1 MKTRLLSITALTCL
15 AAAASAQ
22 VKLQTL
28 PKNPIGG
35 PVPNQPGMSF
45 LLAGGSD
52 DCANA
57 SANDAIVGPGTYA
70 VTTVGATASTQ
81 APSCHST
88 NLDVWFY
95 YTATSTGRATVAL
108 CGSTTADTVL
118 AAWDANN
125 GTACPTG
132 TNIACN
138 DDSCGLQSSV
148 TFCVIAGQN
157 YFLQVGAYGATTTY
171 TGSIAVTETPIT
183 EVGNDACSTPLA
195 LPAGDTVQAFDNTAM
210 TTGCQGQF
218 EPLCLNISSTSMY
231 KDSWYTWTPTKSGT
245 VTVSTCGLLTVPPG
259 TTTDSRIAV
268 YEGTGCPTAAALA
281 CNDDAGATLC
291 SAQTLASTITF
302 SAVCGHTYTIQVAQ
316 YSGVATTNLVGSF
329 SVTEDPAGTPCT
341 TPPTAF
347 CFGDGTLTDHTT
359 PCPCGNNGAAGNG
372 CANSANA
379 NGANLAVTGSVAL
392 DNVVLNGSGMPL
404 TVSCIY
410 LQGTATDDVVFGDG
424 VRCTGGSLLRL
435 RTKSN
440 VGGASSFPDSVE
452 TITLSQRGGVTIGS
466 GVTRYYQ
473 TYYRNSAAAFCPPET
488 FNVTNGMVIIW

>member
-1 MKTRLLSITALTCL
+1 MKTTLFTGAVLACL
-15 AAAASAQ
+15 AASASAQ
-22 VKLQTL
+22 VKVQTL
-28 PKNPIGG
+28 LKNPVGG

-57 SANDAIVGPGTYA
+57 PANDAISGTGTFN

-81 APSCHST
+81 NPGCGGGTH
-88 NLDVWFY
+88 LDVWFY
-95 YTATSTGRATVAL
+95 WTATSSGPHTMSL
-108 CGSTTADTVL
+108 CGGTTADTV
-118 AAWDANN
+118 AAVWADN
-125 GTACPTG
+125 GGACPTTVIG
-132 TNIACN
+132 CN
-138 DDSCGLQSSV
+138 DDTCGLQSAV
-148 TFCVIAGQN
+148 TFTATAGTS
-157 YFLQVGAYGATTTY
+157 YFFQLGAYGATTTY
-171 TGSIAVTETPIT
+171 SGTFTVTVPAPPPT
-183 EVGNDACSTPLA
+183 NDDCSTPIA
-195 LPAGDTVQAFDNTAM
+195 LNGTVSQPFDNTSAS
-210 TTGCQGQF
+210 TGTQGQA
-218 EPLCLNISSTSMY
+218 EAICLFFAQTTLN
-231 KDSWYTWTPTKSGT
+231 KDVWYTWTPTKSGT
-245 VTVSTCGLLTVPPG
+245 VTLSTCGLLTS
-259 TTTDSRIAV
+259 TYLDSKIAV
-268 YEGTGCPTAAALA
+268 YDGVGCPTTAAIA
-281 CNDDAGATLC
+281 CNDDAVPACAG
-291 SAQTLASTITF
+291 QGFASTLTF
-302 SAVCGHTYTIQVAQ
+302 SAVCGQTYTIQLGQ
-316 YSGVATTNLVGSF
+316 FLTTGNLGGTLSI
-329 SVTEDPAGTPCT
+329 TEDPLGTPCT

-359 PCPCGNNGAAGNG
+359 PCPCANNGAAGNG